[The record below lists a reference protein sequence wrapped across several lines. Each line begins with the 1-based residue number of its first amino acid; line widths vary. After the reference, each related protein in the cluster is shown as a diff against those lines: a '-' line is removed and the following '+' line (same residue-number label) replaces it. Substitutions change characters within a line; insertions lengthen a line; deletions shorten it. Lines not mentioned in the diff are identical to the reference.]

1 MPDTHRDRSDRCPGV
16 HATHT
21 AADGALARIRLPG
34 GRVRPPQLEALAT
47 ATEEFGDGY
56 LELTARGNVQIRG
69 VEDGVGLAELMTAA
83 GLAAAAT
90 NDRARNIALSPLTGR
105 IGGVADVG
113 DVCAELDAIVGSDAM
128 LTGLSGRF
136 LFGIDDG
143 RCDVIARHPDIA
155 VLARSADTV
164 DVLLGDQP
172 LGSAPTTDAAAAL
185 AALAR
190 DKVDVAPQP
199 WRIGDLT
206 DVERE
211 EIIIRARDRL
221 APPVGPITQV
231 APSPSPIVG
240 WFDQDDGAVLL
251 GAVVELAR
259 VPAQLLHFLAAVNK
273 PVIVT
278 GDREILLCD
287 LDEAV
292 AETVVR
298 VLAPMGLTFDA
309 SSPWA
314 SVTCCVGSPGCGRA
328 HAPVRDD
335 LLARVD
341 GGPVTGREHWSGCE
355 RGCGA
360 PTGAHLLVEAH
371 PDGYRRAH
379 VHG

>member
-1 MPDTHRDRSDRCPGV
+1 VPDTHRDRSDRCPGV

-309 SSPWA
+309 SSP
-314 SVTCCVGSPGCGRA
+314 
-328 HAPVRDD
+328 
-335 LLARVD
+335 
-341 GGPVTGREHWSGCE
+341 
-355 RGCGA
+355 
-360 PTGAHLLVEAH
+360 
-371 PDGYRRAH
+371 
-379 VHG
+379 